1 MSAAVTV
8 VALLAVSAAS
18 FVFST
23 LSYALRDLS
32 RVRFAE
38 ALEKRGRTALFE
50 RTLEQVPDL
59 IFITAVCRLLVNFL
73 ILLLV
78 LHLLSFTHLSLW
90 GLYGT
95 SALVSSVICMF
106 CAVAI
111 PHSLARHAGDSIVA
125 ATAGF
130 LQGLRTSMLP
140 FVKLMNVI
148 DDVVRRATG
157 ASEEVEPEEIE
168 QEILSAVEEGQKE
181 GIVDPQERA
190 MIESV
195 IAFRDT
201 TAGQIMTARPEIIGV
216 PLEADLLAVKKAIEE
231 SGHSRLPVYEGTLD
245 HVTGILYARDLL
257 AFLGEN
263 TAKFNIRSFVRPA
276 FYVPESKPVG
286 DLLHDFRLQ
295 KVHIA
300 VVLDEYSG
308 TAGIVTIEDI
318 FEELVGDISDEHEPI
333 EPAMFTRIDDQTAEA
348 DARLYID
355 ELNRL
360 MSLGLPEDAGYDT
373 LGGFVSTTLG
383 RIPATGT
390 TFEFNGTK
398 FRVLDAEPQKVN
410 RVRIE
415 LVAQPVTDSSSA
427 DAAATAAAPTAGS
440 ASA

>member
-1 MSAAVTV
+1 MSVVATV
-8 VALLAVSAAS
+8 VALLAVVAAS
-18 FVFST
+18 FIFST

-38 ALEKRGRTALFE
+38 ALEKRNRSALFE
-50 RTLEQVPDL
+50 PTLEQVPDL
-59 IFITAVCRLLVNFL
+59 IFITAVCRLFVNFF

-78 LHLLSFTHLSLW
+78 LHLLTFTSFSLW
-90 GLYGT
+90 ALYVL
-95 SALVSSVICMF
+95 SVLASSLICMF
-106 CAVAI
+106 CSVAI

-130 LQGLRTSMLP
+130 LQGLRTAMLP

-181 GIVDPQERA
+181 GIVDPRERA

-216 PLEADLLAVKKAIEE
+216 PLDADLLGVKKAAEE

-245 HVTGILYARDLL
+245 HVIGILYARDLL

-263 TAKFNIRSFVRPA
+263 SSKFNIRSFTRPA
-276 FYVPESKPVG
+276 FYVPESKPVA

-300 VVLDEYSG
+300 VVLDEYGG
-308 TAGIVTIEDI
+308 TAGIVTIEDV

-333 EPAMFTRIDDQTAEA
+333 EPAMFTRIDDHTAEA

-383 RIPATGT
+383 KIPATGT
-390 TFEFNGTK
+390 TFEANGIK
-398 FRVLDAEPQKVN
+398 FGVLDAEPQKVN

-415 LVAQPVTDSSSA
+415 LIPQPVAGESA
-427 DAAATAAAPTAGS
+427 ESPTGATAS
-440 ASA
+440 A

>member
-1 MSAAVTV
+1 V
-8 VALLAVSAAS
+8 AS
-18 FVFST
+18 FIFST
-23 LSYALRDLS
+23 LTYALRDLS
-32 RVRFAE
+32 RVRFGE
-38 ALEKRGRTALFE
+38 ALEKRGRSSLLE
-50 RTLEQVPDL
+50 PTLEQVPDL
-59 IFITAVCRLLVNFL
+59 IFITAVWRLFVNFF
-73 ILLLV
+73 ILLLI
-78 LHLLSFTHLSLW
+78 LHLMSFAQLRYSLW
-90 GLYGT
+90 ARSGI
-95 SALVSSVICMF
+95 AVVASSVICMF
-106 CAVAI
+106 CSVAI

-125 ATAGF
+125 ASAGF
-130 LQGLRTSMLP
+130 LQGLRTAMLP
-140 FVKLMNVI
+140 LVKLMTVI

-157 ASEEVEPEEIE
+157 VSDEVEPEEIE

-216 PLEADLLAVKKAIEE
+216 PLDADLLGVKRAIEA

-245 HVTGILYARDLL
+245 HVIGILYARDLL
-257 AFLGEN
+257 AFLGEEA
-263 TAKFNIRSFVRPA
+263 AKFNIRTFTRPA

-300 VVLDEYSG
+300 VVLDEYGG
-308 TAGIVTIEDI
+308 TAGLVTIEDV

-333 EPAMFTRIDDQTAEA
+333 EPAMFKRIDDQTAEA

-383 RIPATGT
+383 RIPSTGT
-390 TFEFNGTK
+390 TFEFNGAR

-415 LVAQPVTDSSSA
+415 LIPQPIGGGATEN
-427 DAAATAAAPTAGS
+427 TAAAPAAPAAASSS
-440 ASA
+440 A

>member
-1 MSAAVTV
+1 MSPLFTVLALLV
-8 VALLAVSAAS
+8 VATAS
-18 FVFST
+18 FIFST
-23 LSYALRDLS
+23 LTYALRDLS
-32 RVRFAE
+32 RVRLGE
-38 ALEKRGRTALFE
+38 ALEKRGKSALLE
-50 RTLEQVPDL
+50 PTLEQVPDL
-59 IFITAVCRLLVNFL
+59 IFITAVCRLVVNFF
-73 ILLLV
+73 ILLLL
-78 LHLLSFTHLSLW
+78 LHLLSFTRYAVWAQYAFAVLASSLI
-90 GLYGT
+90 
-95 SALVSSVICMF
+95 SMF
-106 CAVAI
+106 CSVAF

-125 ATAGF
+125 ASAGF
-130 LQGLRTSMLP
+130 LQGLRTAMLP
-140 FVKLMNVI
+140 FVKLMSVI

-157 ASEEVEPEEIE
+157 ASEDVEPEEIE
-168 QEILSAVEEGQKE
+168 QEILSAVQEGQKE
-181 GIVDPQERA
+181 GIVEPRERA

-216 PLEADLLAVKKAIEE
+216 PLDADLVALKKAIEA

-245 HVTGILYARDLL
+245 HVIGILYARDLL
-257 AFLGEN
+257 AFLGES
-263 TAKFNIRSFVRPA
+263 TAKFNIRSFMRPP

-300 VVLDEYSG
+300 VVLDEYGG
-308 TAGIVTIEDI
+308 TAGIVTIEDV

-333 EPAMFTRIDDQTAEA
+333 EPAMFARIDDQTAEA

-383 RIPATGT
+383 KIPAAGA
-390 TFEFNGTK
+390 TFEFNGAK

-415 LVAQPVTDSSSA
+415 LLPQPVGGESAEA
-427 DAAATAAAPTAGS
+427 DADTGATAS
-440 ASA
+440 A

>member
-1 MSAAVTV
+1 MSPVFTV
-8 VALLAVSAAS
+8 LALLAIAAAS

-23 LSYALRDLS
+23 LTYALRDLS
-32 RVRFAE
+32 RVRLGE
-38 ALEKRGRTALFE
+38 ALEKRGKSALLE
-50 RTLEQVPDL
+50 PTLEQVPDL
-59 IFITAVCRLLVNFL
+59 IFVTAVCRLVVNFL
-73 ILLLV
+73 ILLLL
-78 LHLLSFTHLSLW
+78 LHLLSFTQQQIWARYAVAVLASSLI
-90 GLYGT
+90 
-95 SALVSSVICMF
+95 SMF
-106 CAVAI
+106 CSVAF

-125 ATAGF
+125 ASAGF
-130 LQGLRTSMLP
+130 LQGLRTAMLP
-140 FVKLMNVI
+140 FVKLMSVI

-157 ASEEVEPEEIE
+157 ASEDVEPEEIE
-168 QEILSAVEEGQKE
+168 QEILSAVAEGQKE
-181 GIVDPQERA
+181 GIVEPQERA

-201 TAGQIMTARPEIIGV
+201 TVGQIMTARPEIIGV
-216 PLEADLLAVKKAIEE
+216 PLDADLLGVKKSIEA

-245 HVTGILYARDLL
+245 HVIGILYARDML

-263 TAKFNIRSFVRPA
+263 TEKFNIRSFTRTP

-286 DLLHDFRLQ
+286 DLLLDFRLQ

-300 VVLDEYSG
+300 VVLDEYGG

-333 EPAMFTRIDDQTAEA
+333 EPAMFKRIDDQTAEA

-383 RIPATGT
+383 RIPSTGT
-390 TFEFNGTK
+390 TFEFNGAK

-415 LVAQPVTDSSSA
+415 LIPQPLAGGESPAAPAEA
-427 DAAATAAAPTAGS
+427 DAAAQ